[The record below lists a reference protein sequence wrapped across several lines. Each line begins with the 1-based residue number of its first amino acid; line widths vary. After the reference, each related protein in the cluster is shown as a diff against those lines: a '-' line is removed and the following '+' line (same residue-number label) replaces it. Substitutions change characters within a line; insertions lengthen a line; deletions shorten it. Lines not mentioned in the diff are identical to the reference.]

1 MTSLNSYVD
10 WCLVDGPN
18 SEVLS
23 STDHPHHDIFLGL
36 QPASSP
42 PNLIDKMGFIMSP
55 PYVELQ
61 IQEGPVTL
69 QFGEVTP
76 LGSAPDTHLCL
87 PAAPPDGFGQ
97 SFLSNDGTSLTPQM
111 TNLAAS
117 KAHNIQDA
125 EPVTPR
131 IGQRKQLSRNIEP
144 WQGTQPLPESNRT
157 TGTRTLD
164 SRARYISKRKTHLEN
179 NRQAAKRCRKKVK
192 SRNAALESEYKE
204 QSAHNSQLLADIS
217 RLRSELLYLQNE
229 ILKHSQ
235 CRDDPLKRHL
245 VLVMQ
250 RMPARDGCAT

>member
-23 STDHPHHDIFLGL
+23 PTNHPHHDIFLGL
-36 QPASSP
+36 QPTFSP
-42 PNLIDKMGFIMSP
+42 PNVMDEMGFIMSP
-55 PYVELQ
+55 PYVDLQ

-97 SFLSNDGTSLTPQM
+97 LFLSNDDTSLTPQM
-111 TNLAAS
+111 TNVAAS
-117 KAHNIQDA
+117 EAQNAQNA
-125 EPVTPR
+125 EPITPS
-131 IGQRKQLSRNIEP
+131 IDQRKQLPRNREP
-144 WQGTQPLPESNRT
+144 WQGTQPVLESNRT
-157 TGTRTLD
+157 TSTRSSD
-164 SRARYISKRKTHLEN
+164 SRTRYISKRKTHLKN
-179 NRQAAKRCRKKVK
+179 NRQAAKRCREKVK
-192 SRNAALESEYKE
+192 SRNAVLESEYKE

-217 RLRSELLYLQNE
+217 RLRSELLDLQIE

-235 CRDDPLKRHL
+235 C
-245 VLVMQ
+245 
-250 RMPARDGCAT
+250 